1 MGSYVVGESVGLNAF
16 VGSPV
21 AASTGGVVS
30 NGRVG
35 VRVTTRAGNFLLSGT
50 AVGFPDGILVAPV
63 GSYVTEVGGGVGA
76 TYGAWYKVGT
86 SVRGG
91 RYVGVAVAGSF
102 GVPVGESVGLNAF
115 VGSPVAA
122 STGGVVANGR
132 GAPVDAISVGE
143 EVGESVIGAGTGKD
157 VGIRVATSGTAVGI
171 PVGFSVAPVVGL
183 YVTGFPK
190 ASSG

>member
-1 MGSYVVGESVGLNAF
+1 M
-16 VGSPV
+16 
-21 AASTGGVVS
+21 
-30 NGRVG
+30 
-35 VRVTTRAGNFLLSGT
+35 
-50 AVGFPDGILVAPV
+50 

-91 RYVGVAVAGSF
+91 RYIGVAVAGSY

-143 EVGESVIGAGTGKD
+143 A
-157 VGIRVATSGTAVGI
+157 VA
-171 PVGFSVAPVVGL
+171 
-183 YVTGFPK
+183 
-190 ASSG
+190 